1 MEFPAALGRDL
12 VKRWRTRAAPVA
24 ASGDTPT
31 QAGIRLFEQVH
42 PGTAVNVLSFVAAA
56 PGPVDADRLR
66 SALAEVAA
74 RHPHLGPGAPLEVLR
89 ADGREAALAQARE
102 RAGRPVDLATGPL
115 WRAAVWSAA
124 GETVIQVVAHHLVC
138 DGWSLGV
145 FLAELSAAYSGAPLP
160 PAEPLPATTTEVTDA
175 DLAYWR
181 DRLAGAAPPALPTD
195 RPRPARPRFRSGSV
209 PLALGADVARRVREV
224 AAAEGVTPF
233 MLLLSALHLVVAK
246 VSGQSDVVVG
256 SPTITRERHRAPR
269 AIGPLVNM
277 LALRTDSSGARTGR
291 ELVRAVRETCLGAY
305 GRGHVP
311 LEAVGGG
318 AIRVMCV
325 LQDGVPEFRLGDLPV
340 RPLLMAPA
348 AIQHDVELYLWLTPE
363 GVTGFLGYD
372 TDLFDASTAGLLADR
387 FGVALG
393 ALLADLDVELAGLDV
408 RTSGERAQ
416 LALLGAGSAASVPA
430 ACVHELV
437 EAQVDRTPDAVALR
451 AVDTTLTYREL
462 DARANRLAHQLIEWG
477 ITPGTLVG
485 VRLPRTS
492 DLVVALLGILKAG
505 AAYVPIDPAYPAER
519 VEYIRQ
525 DTNAPLILTTDNFA
539 MSNVDIRPAVAVG
552 VEDLAY
558 TIYTSGSTGRPK
570 GVMIE
575 HRQTAAM
582 LDWAVKTFSA
592 DVLAETLA
600 ATSICFD
607 LSVYEIFAPLTS
619 GATVTLAPNNAL
631 DLIHSPADYQH
642 ITLINTVPSVARE
655 LLAADAI
662 PPHAHTV
669 NLAGEPLSPELVRQ
683 LHAHPTVHALHNL
696 YGPSEDT
703 TYSTHAVTDPADDRT
718 PIGRPVH
725 GTQALILDSELRPV
739 PLGAIGE
746 LYLTGLGITRGY
758 HDRPVTTAE
767 RYLPNPYGPG
777 RLYRTGDLV
786 RWRTDGQLDYH
797 GRIDNQLKLHGHRI
811 EPGEVEAA
819 LRRQSTVTDA
829 AVAAHS
835 GRLIAYV
842 VGTAD
847 LNALRRE
854 LPQHLVPH
862 QVVSLPAL
870 PLTPNGKID
879 RNALPAPVVTGND
892 SAPPRTPAERLVAD
906 VWRELLEVPAPGV
919 HDNFF
924 AVGGHSILATRL
936 AHRLTAVLGAT
947 VPLRLVFDHPTIAE
961 LAENLPSNQDF
972 TPIPVAPRVHAAD
985 GTITLPA
992 SANQKRLW
1000 FLCHLDP
1007 QANLAYHI
1015 TGSARID
1022 GPLDVDALHA
1032 ALRATAQRHEALRT
1046 TLREVDGEVVQVVH
1060 PGWEPTDWTS
1070 ATVDLE
1076 RGPLFRARVVRRAA
1090 DEHLLELSLH
1100 HAIADGWSLTVLLR
1114 EIAEHYRAS
1123 GDTTP
1128 APPPVQYGDVVR
1140 WQGDADPDDLAH
1152 WAAKM
1157 AGAAPL
1163 DLPTDR
1169 PRPAHQT
1176 HNGAAVP
1183 ITLPAD
1189 VVERPAR
1196 ATGTTA
1202 FAVVTTALTVLLAKL
1217 TGRHDVTIGI
1227 PVSGRTHPDTRD
1239 VIGFLANSLPLRRTT
1254 TPGTTL
1260 AAALRD
1266 THADLGEAH
1275 RHSDTPFE
1283 QLVRHLRPERDR
1295 SRSPLFQVML
1305 ALNVEPP
1312 RSLDIP
1318 GLRFTRLDAPPAGT
1332 QFDLSLHLE
1341 QTADAVTGHLTY
1353 NTDLFAE
1360 STARLFVERLAVV
1373 VRALAEEP
1381 GTTLAELDVRTA
1393 GERAELAALSTGL
1406 PAEVPTTCVHELV
1419 EAQVDRTPDAIAL
1432 RAVDTTLTYRELDTR
1447 ANRLAHQL
1455 IEWGITP
1462 GTLVGVRLPRT
1473 SQLIIALLGILK
1485 AGAAYVPIDP
1495 AYPAERVEYIRQD
1508 TNAPLILTPDNFAM
1522 SNVDIRPAVAVNPE
1536 DLAYTIYTSGSTGRP
1551 KGVMIEHRQTA
1562 AMLDW
1567 AVKTFPADVLAET
1580 LAATSICFDLSV
1592 YEIFTPLVSGHA
1604 VTLAPHDALD
1614 LIHDRDRF
1622 THVTL
1627 INTVPS
1633 VARELLAADAI
1644 PPHAHTINLAGEP
1657 LPPPLVRELYAHPTV
1672 RTVHN
1677 LYGPSEDTTYS
1688 THAITSPHDDR
1699 TPIGRPV
1706 HGTQA
1711 LVLDAELR
1719 PVPLG
1724 TIGEL
1729 YLTGVGITRGY
1740 HNRPTTTAER
1750 YLPNPHGPGR
1760 LYRTGD
1766 LARWRPDGQL
1776 DYHGRTDN
1784 QLKLHGHRIEPG
1796 EIETVLR
1803 QQPTVTDAVVTA
1815 VDGRLIAYVVGTAD
1829 LNALRDQLPQHLVPH
1844 QVVSLPALPLT
1855 PNGKID
1861 RNALPAPTPVASAH
1875 HEPPSTPAERLVADI
1890 WAELLDRRDIG
1901 VHEDFFA
1908 AGGHSLLATRL
1919 THRLTTALGTTVPL
1933 RLVFDHPTI
1942 AELARALPS
1951 TTTGAPEPVR
1961 VLPRTPAADGTVTL
1975 PASAAQQRLWF
1986 LCRLDPQANLAYHIT
2001 GAAEIDGPLDV
2012 DVLRAALRETTRR
2025 HEALRTSLREV
2036 DEEVVQVVSPEPVVL
2051 LHEVTATDWAG
2062 VVEAEAARPFDLA
2075 VGPLVRAVAVRV
2087 ARERHVLLLSLH
2099 HVIADGWSVDVL
2111 LREITDHYA
2120 RISTDPAA
2128 EPPAPAAVQYA
2139 DFAQHPRPSGNLD
2152 FWREHL
2158 ADPAPLDLPTDRP
2171 RPPHQTHRGATVP
2184 LVLPARGAGGTTT
2197 FTTLATALGV
2207 LLAKLTGRHG
2217 VTIGTPVA
2225 GRAHPD
2231 STGLIGLLVNT
2242 LPLHLRTEPGTTLG
2256 EALRATHATVLDLH
2270 RHEVPFE
2277 RLVREL
2283 APVRDQS
2290 RSPLFQVMLAV
2301 NSAPPVYRMPGM
2313 VVRPVRVP
2321 QRATQ
2326 FDLVLQVEERPD
2338 AVTGVLVYNTD
2349 LFDHATMELF
2359 AERLAGVLRALVEE
2373 PGTTL
2378 AELDV
2383 RTDGERAVL
2392 ASWEAGERAPVP
2404 VTCVHELVEAQVDRT
2419 PDAVALRAVDT
2430 TLTYRELDARANRLA
2445 HQLIEWGITPGTLV
2459 GVRLPRTSEL
2469 IVALLGILKAGA
2481 AYVPID
2487 PAYPAERVE
2496 YIRQDTNAPL
2506 ILTPDNFAMSNV
2518 DIRPAVAVNPEDLA
2532 YTIYT
2537 SGSTGRPKGVMI
2549 EHRQTAA
2556 MLDWAVKTFSAD
2568 VLAETLAATSI
2579 CFDLSVYE
2587 IFAPLTSGAT
2597 VTLAPNNALDL
2608 IPSPTDFQH
2617 ITLINTVPSVA
2628 RELLAAD
2635 AIPPHA
2641 HTINL
2646 AGEPLPPPLVRELYA
2661 HPTITTLHNLY
2672 GPSEDTTYST
2682 HAITNPTDDRTPI
2695 GRPVHGTQALILDS
2709 ELRPVPLGTIGE
2721 LYLTG
2726 LGITR
2731 GYHNRPATTAE
2742 RYLPNPHGP
2751 GRLYRTGDLARW
2763 RPDGQL
2769 DYHGRTDN
2777 QLKLHGH
2784 RIEPGEI
2791 ETTLRRHPAVTDAV
2805 VAAVNGRLIGYVV
2818 GAADLDDV
2826 TAHVRKSLPE
2836 HMVPKQLVPLDELPL
2851 TPNGKVDRNALPT
2864 PTPAAATRHEPP
2876 STPTEK
2882 LLGEIWTELLGHGE
2896 IGVHDDFFAL
2906 GGHSLLASRMV
2917 SRVATRTG
2925 VALDLR
2931 LVFDRPTIA
2940 ELARSL
2946 PELPEHTEQKPI
2958 PRLRRTLGRS

>member
-1 MEFPAALGRDL
+1 M
-12 VKRWRTRAAPVA
+12 
-24 ASGDTPT
+24 
-31 QAGIRLFEQVH
+31 
-42 PGTAVNVLSFVAAA
+42 
-56 PGPVDADRLR
+56 
-66 SALAEVAA
+66 
-74 RHPHLGPGAPLEVLR
+74 
-89 ADGREAALAQARE
+89 
-102 RAGRPVDLATGPL
+102 
-115 WRAAVWSAA
+115 
-124 GETVIQVVAHHLVC
+124 
-138 DGWSLGV
+138 
-145 FLAELSAAYSGAPLP
+145 
-160 PAEPLPATTTEVTDA
+160 
-175 DLAYWR
+175 
-181 DRLAGAAPPALPTD
+181 
-195 RPRPARPRFRSGSV
+195 
-209 PLALGADVARRVREV
+209 
-224 AAAEGVTPF
+224 
-233 MLLLSALHLVVAK
+233 
-246 VSGQSDVVVG
+246 
-256 SPTITRERHRAPR
+256 
-269 AIGPLVNM
+269 
-277 LALRTDSSGARTGR
+277 
-291 ELVRAVRETCLGAY
+291 
-305 GRGHVP
+305 
-311 LEAVGGG
+311 
-318 AIRVMCV
+318 
-325 LQDGVPEFRLGDLPV
+325 
-340 RPLLMAPA
+340 
-348 AIQHDVELYLWLTPE
+348 
-363 GVTGFLGYD
+363 
-372 TDLFDASTAGLLADR
+372 
-387 FGVALG
+387 
-393 ALLADLDVELAGLDV
+393 
-408 RTSGERAQ
+408 
-416 LALLGAGSAASVPA
+416 
-430 ACVHELV
+430 
-437 EAQVDRTPDAVALR
+437 
-451 AVDTTLTYREL
+451 
-462 DARANRLAHQLIEWG
+462 
-477 ITPGTLVG
+477 
-485 VRLPRTS
+485 
-492 DLVVALLGILKAG
+492 
-505 AAYVPIDPAYPAER
+505 
-519 VEYIRQ
+519 
-525 DTNAPLILTTDNFA
+525 
-539 MSNVDIRPAVAVG
+539 
-552 VEDLAY
+552 
-558 TIYTSGSTGRPK
+558 
-570 GVMIE
+570 
-575 HRQTAAM
+575 
-582 LDWAVKTFSA
+582 
-592 DVLAETLA
+592 
-600 ATSICFD
+600 
-607 LSVYEIFAPLTS
+607 
-619 GATVTLAPNNAL
+619 
-631 DLIHSPADYQH
+631 
-642 ITLINTVPSVARE
+642 
-655 LLAADAI
+655 
-662 PPHAHTV
+662 
-669 NLAGEPLSPELVRQ
+669 
-683 LHAHPTVHALHNL
+683 
-696 YGPSEDT
+696 
-703 TYSTHAVTDPADDRT
+703 TDPADDRT

-1776 DYHGRTDN
+1776 DCRPQRPARPAPPAPGPPPGRQPPRPPPHPQRQDRPQRAARTHPRRLRPPRTTLHTGRTAGRGH
-1784 QLKLHGHRIEPG
+1784 LGRAAGPPGHRRARG
-1796 EIETVLR
+1796 LLR
-1803 QQPTVTDAVVTA
+1803 
-1815 VDGRLIAYVVGTAD
+1815 RWR
-1829 LNALRDQLPQHLVPH
+1829 AL
-1844 QVVSLPALPLT
+1844 
-1855 PNGKID
+1855 
-1861 RNALPAPTPVASAH
+1861 
-1875 HEPPSTPAERLVADI
+1875 
-1890 WAELLDRRDIG
+1890 
-1901 VHEDFFA
+1901 A
-1908 AGGHSLLATRL
+1908 AGDPPDPPPHHGTGHDRPAAAGLRPPH
-1919 THRLTTALGTTVPL
+1919 HR
-1933 RLVFDHPTI
+1933 
-1942 AELARALPS
+1942 RAGP
-1951 TTTGAPEPVR
+1951 GAPEHHHRRTRTGPRPAPHAGRGRHGHAAR
-1961 VLPRTPAADGTVTL
+1961 VGGPAAAVVPV
-1975 PASAAQQRLWF
+1975 PAGPAGEPGVPHHGRRGDRRAAR
-1986 LCRLDPQANLAYHIT
+1986 RRRPARRPARDHPPPR
-2001 GAAEIDGPLDV
+2001 GAAHV
-2012 DVLRAALRETTRR
+2012 
-2025 HEALRTSLREV
+2025 
-2036 DEEVVQVVSPEPVVL
+2036 
-2051 LHEVTATDWAG
+2051 
-2062 VVEAEAARPFDLA
+2062 AAR
-2075 VGPLVRAVAVRV
+2075 GGRGGRAGGVAGTGGAAARGHRHRLGRGGRGGGRPAVRPGGGTAG
-2087 ARERHVLLLSLH
+2087 ARRRG
-2099 HVIADGWSVDVL
+2099 AG
-2111 LREITDHYA
+2111 RA
-2120 RISTDPAA
+2120 GAPRAAA
-2128 EPPAPAAVQYA
+2128 EPAPRDRGRLVGRRAAARDHRPLRPDQHRPGGRAARARGRPVRRLRPAPAAVRQPRLLAGAPGRPGAARPA
-2139 DFAQHPRPSGNLD
+2139 DRPAAPTAPDPPGRHRPAGPARARRRRHDDVHHAGHGAGRAAGQAHRQARRHHRHPGRGPGAPGLDRPDRPAGQHAAAAPADRAGDHAGRGAAGHPRH
-2152 FWREHL
+2152 R
-2158 ADPAPLDLPTDRP
+2158 ARPA
-2171 RPPHQTHRGATVP
+2171 
-2184 LVLPARGAGGTTT
+2184 PARGAVRAVGARAGTRAGPEPQPAVPGDAGGQQR
-2197 FTTLATALGV
+2197 AAGV
-2207 LLAKLTGRHG
+2207 PDAGD
-2217 VTIGTPVA
+2217 
-2225 GRAHPD
+2225 GRA
-2231 STGLIGLLVNT
+2231 
-2242 LPLHLRTEPGTTLG
+2242 
-2256 EALRATHATVLDLH
+2256 
-2270 RHEVPFE
+2270 
-2277 RLVREL
+2277 
-2283 APVRDQS
+2283 
-2290 RSPLFQVMLAV
+2290 
-2301 NSAPPVYRMPGM
+2301 
-2313 VVRPVRVP
+2313 
-2321 QRATQ
+2321 
-2326 FDLVLQVEERPD
+2326 
-2338 AVTGVLVYNTD
+2338 
-2349 LFDHATMELF
+2349 
-2359 AERLAGVLRALVEE
+2359 AG
-2373 PGTTL
+2373 
-2378 AELDV
+2378 
-2383 RTDGERAVL
+2383 
-2392 ASWEAGERAPVP
+2392 
-2404 VTCVHELVEAQVDRT
+2404 
-2419 PDAVALRAVDT
+2419 
-2430 TLTYRELDARANRLA
+2430 
-2445 HQLIEWGITPGTLV
+2445 
-2459 GVRLPRTSEL
+2459 
-2469 IVALLGILKAGA
+2469 AGA
-2481 AYVPID
+2481 AAGHPVRPR
-2487 PAYPAERVE
+2487 AAGGG
-2496 YIRQDTNAPL
+2496 APGRGDRCAGL
-2506 ILTPDNFAMSNV
+2506 QHGPV
-2518 DIRPAVAVNPEDLA
+2518 RPRDHGAVRRAVGGCA
-2532 YTIYT
+2532 A
-2537 SGSTGRPKGVMI
+2537 GAGGGAGHHAGRTGR
-2549 EHRQTAA
+2549 
-2556 MLDWAVKTFSAD
+2556 AD
-2568 VLAETLAATSI
+2568 
-2579 CFDLSVYE
+2579 
-2587 IFAPLTSGAT
+2587 
-2597 VTLAPNNALDL
+2597 
-2608 IPSPTDFQH
+2608 
-2617 ITLINTVPSVA
+2617 
-2628 RELLAAD
+2628 
-2635 AIPPHA
+2635 
-2641 HTINL
+2641 
-2646 AGEPLPPPLVRELYA
+2646 
-2661 HPTITTLHNLY
+2661 
-2672 GPSEDTTYST
+2672 
-2682 HAITNPTDDRTPI
+2682 
-2695 GRPVHGTQALILDS
+2695 
-2709 ELRPVPLGTIGE
+2709 
-2721 LYLTG
+2721 
-2726 LGITR
+2726 
-2731 GYHNRPATTAE
+2731 
-2742 RYLPNPHGP
+2742 
-2751 GRLYRTGDLARW
+2751 
-2763 RPDGQL
+2763 
-2769 DYHGRTDN
+2769 
-2777 QLKLHGH
+2777 
-2784 RIEPGEI
+2784 
-2791 ETTLRRHPAVTDAV
+2791 RR
-2805 VAAVNGRLIGYVV
+2805 
-2818 GAADLDDV
+2818 
-2826 TAHVRKSLPE
+2826 
-2836 HMVPKQLVPLDELPL
+2836 
-2851 TPNGKVDRNALPT
+2851 
-2864 PTPAAATRHEPP
+2864 
-2876 STPTEK
+2876 
-2882 LLGEIWTELLGHGE
+2882 
-2896 IGVHDDFFAL
+2896 
-2906 GGHSLLASRMV
+2906 
-2917 SRVATRTG
+2917 
-2925 VALDLR
+2925 
-2931 LVFDRPTIA
+2931 
-2940 ELARSL
+2940 
-2946 PELPEHTEQKPI
+2946 
-2958 PRLRRTLGRS
+2958 